1 MRGKGEKPQSAVTTT
16 VFDSILD
23 SDLPSY
29 EKETER
35 LWQEAQVICIA
46 GTETT
51 AWALSVITFYLL
63 SNPQARRRLRGE
75 LQSAIPEPS
84 ANPEIKDLEKL
95 QYLVCSKAR
104 LQH

>member
-1 MRGKGEKPQSAVTTT
+1 MNAT

-23 SDLPSY
+23 SDLPEH

-63 SNPQARRRLRGE
+63 SNPEVLRTLRDE
-75 LQSAIPEPS
+75 LESAMPEPS
-84 ANPEIKDLEKL
+84 ETFEIRDLEKL
-95 QYLVCSKAR
+95 PYLVSTPDRANGD
-104 LQH
+104 HD